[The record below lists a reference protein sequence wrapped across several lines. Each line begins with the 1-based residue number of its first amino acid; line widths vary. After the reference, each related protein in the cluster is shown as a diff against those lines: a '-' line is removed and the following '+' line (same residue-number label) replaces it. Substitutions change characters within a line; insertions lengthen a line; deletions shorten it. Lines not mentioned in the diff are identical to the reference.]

1 VVFGLD
7 VLRNSKHWTG
17 SSGNQKVNIMKENP
31 ITLIKK
37 RMQLPFF
44 RKRYPQNISTWFEV
58 KSEPIRSSCLKAG
71 MILQSYEQIEE

>member
-1 VVFGLD
+1 
-7 VLRNSKHWTG
+7 
-17 SSGNQKVNIMKENP
+17 MKENP

-58 KSEPIRSSCLKAG
+58 KTEPIRPSCLKAG